1 MRTLKWVVGAAVMTT
16 LFTAGTLAGLSGVTR
31 GEESAATV
39 SLKATLNAAQEVP
52 KPRTGAGAAGGT
64 FAAGLVR
71 SATGGKLSW
80 RLTFKGLSGPA
91 VASHVH
97 LGKRGTPGAVA
108 VTLCGPCRSG
118 VRGTAKLN
126 LKTVRALL
134 AGTAYVNV
142 HTKRNPAG
150 EIRGQVVKSTAAPPP
165 PAPPPPTTT
174 GTTTYEPPPYP

>member
-1 MRTLKWVVGAAVMTT
+1 MRALRWVVGAAVMTT
-16 LFTAGTLAGLSGVTR
+16 LFTAGTLAGLSGVTQ
-31 GEESAATV
+31 GEESTATV
-39 SLKATLNAAQEVP
+39 SLTAKLNAAQEVP
-52 KPRTGAGAAGGT
+52 KPRAPAAARGA

-71 SATGGKLSW
+71 STGKLTW
-80 RLTFKGLSGPA
+80 RLTFQGLSGTA
-91 VASHVH
+91 AASHIH

-126 LKTVRALL
+126 AKTVKALL

-150 EIRGQVVKSTAAPPP
+150 EIRGQIQKSTAAPPP

-174 GTTTYEPPPYP
+174 GTTEPPPPDP

>member
-1 MRTLKWVVGAAVMTT
+1 MRALRWVVGVAVMTT
-16 LFTAGTLAGLSGVTR
+16 LFTAGTLAGLSGVTQA
-31 GEESAATV
+31 EESAATV
-39 SLKATLNAAQEVP
+39 SLTATLNAAQEVP
-52 KPRTGAGAAGGT
+52 KPRAPVGARGT

-71 SATGGKLSW
+71 STTGGRLSW
-80 RLTFKGLSGPA
+80 RLTFAGLSGPA
-91 VASHVH
+91 AASHVH
-97 LGKRGTPGAVA
+97 LGKRGTPGVVA
-108 VTLCGPCRSG
+108 VSLCGPCRSG

-150 EIRGQVVKSTAAPPP
+150 EVRGQIVKSTAAPPP